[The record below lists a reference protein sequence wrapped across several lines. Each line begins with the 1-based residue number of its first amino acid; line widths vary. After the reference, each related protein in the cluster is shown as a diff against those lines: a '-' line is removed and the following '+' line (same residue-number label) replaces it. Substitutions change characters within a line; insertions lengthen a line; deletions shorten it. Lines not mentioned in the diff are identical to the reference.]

1 MSSPSGASALA
12 AGTRADSADH
22 WLVPVHHYT
31 TTPLHHY
38 TPVRVMAIRRK
49 CGLLQ
54 TPAVSSAGAR
64 PVRQRKSSTPNRTD
78 IDSVGRVFE
87 DFALAPTAR
96 SYSGFRMIRRP
107 KAPPSVDRFNRA
119 KILEMPRRLEAVQLE
134 LTLVTLQTAQHGST
148 SPRFASAQRNHGP
161 RRLRAC
167 RPHRR
172 MYWFGS
178 KASKAQS
185 RPSGFLPRIHR
196 S

>member
-1 MSSPSGASALA
+1 MGVVVMSSPSGASALA

-22 WLVPVHHYT
+22 WLVPV
-31 TTPLHHY
+31 HHY

-78 IDSVGRVFE
+78 IDSAGRVFE

-107 KAPPSVDRFNRA
+107 KAPPSVDR
-119 KILEMPRRLEAVQLE
+119 
-134 LTLVTLQTAQHGST
+134 
-148 SPRFASAQRNHGP
+148 
-161 RRLRAC
+161 
-167 RPHRR
+167 
-172 MYWFGS
+172 
-178 KASKAQS
+178 
-185 RPSGFLPRIHR
+185 
-196 S
+196 